1 MSRERTGKTDRELV
15 IEWLKED
22 LECYKQNVGNFTE
35 YNTLITEELIDTV
48 MIRIRELE
56 EKELNVNN
64 RRLSKLYI

>member
-1 MSRERTGKTDRELV
+1 LSREQKGKTDRGLV

-22 LECYKQNVGNFTE
+22 LEFYKHNVGSFTD

-56 EKELNVNN
+56 EKEGNVNN